1 MRKNSLRKN
10 ITAKDNFSYL
20 FVSLVFL
27 FFSSAIIDQFFKH
40 QLFAHSLL
48 IIVTILSM
56 AIGVWSIKSS
66 HFAFKTTIGLIL
78 AGAIIAGALYLLER
92 SDLQFIHLFLMLL
105 FFFITLKLAAE
116 QALFSG
122 EITINSLIGAI
133 CIYLLL
139 GLIWVMLY
147 LLLIEFI
154 PQSFTGF
161 SGITWQENFSDV
173 IYFSFVTLTTLGY
186 GDILPIN
193 PLARF
198 LVYSEVI
205 VGVFYMA
212 IVVSSLVGSGISKS
226 NSNH

>member
-20 FVSLVFL
+20 FISLVFL
-27 FFSSAIIDQFFKH
+27 FFSSAVIDQFFKR

-48 IIVTILSM
+48 IVITILTM
-56 AIGVWSIKSS
+56 AIGVWSLKSS

-78 AGAIIAGALYLLER
+78 AGAFIGLTLYILER
-92 SDLQFIHLFLMLL
+92 SDLQFIHLFLMLI

-122 EITINSLIGAI
+122 EITINSLIGSI

-154 PQSFTGF
+154 PQSFSGF
-161 SGITWQENFSDV
+161 DGITWQENFSDV

-205 VGVFYMA
+205 IGVFYMA
-212 IVVSSLVGSGISKS
+212 IVVSSLVGSGISKP
-226 NSNH
+226 NSNN